1 MPASKK
7 ATSSDARSVAVGM
20 MAPQLASEWCR
31 SRLTAYQKVQQKRV
45 PIQKWLLEGTL
56 ISFKEHRGFG
66 FLSAEGT
73 SLYFDERNASSAVRD
88 SIREGI
94 NHGHFDKAGRAP
106 RTWDD
111 PNHVLSFMRCSK
123 DGREWAERVRFTHE
137 PQPSEGQDTGV
148 RRKQCRLNNE
158 AAQKRI
164 ATKRMKKAHG
174 EASDSAAGSCFSVS
188 LPAAESSLLARVEPA
203 ASPEAA
209 SAKALTSNT
218 APEIKQMA
226 DDEHAND
233 VELAVQAIRDKLNA
247 EHEGKLQAME
257 AMHASMID
265 DLIRSNEKN
274 MEEVECLQAA
284 LSEAS
289 RDKAALHAQLERAIE
304 DLEVAEEDHKTF
316 TAFIERQK
324 DEIARLKTE

>member
-1 MPASKK
+1 
-7 ATSSDARSVAVGM
+7 
-20 MAPQLASEWCR
+20 
-31 SRLTAYQKVQQKRV
+31 
-45 PIQKWLLEGTL
+45 
-56 ISFKEHRGFG
+56 
-66 FLSAEGT
+66 
-73 SLYFDERNASSAVRD
+73 
-88 SIREGI
+88 
-94 NHGHFDKAGRAP
+94 
-106 RTWDD
+106 
-111 PNHVLSFMRCSK
+111 
-123 DGREWAERVRFTHE
+123 
-137 PQPSEGQDTGV
+137 
-148 RRKQCRLNNE
+148 
-158 AAQKRI
+158 
-164 ATKRMKKAHG
+164 MKKAHG

-188 LPAAESSLLARVEPA
+188 LPAAESSLLARVDPA

-289 RDKAALHAQLERAIE
+289 RDKAALHVQLERAIE